1 MIYHI
6 YLDGEKQGEL
16 TLAEY
21 NRLKR
26 ESRSDAR
33 TWGAA
38 AVAFLK
44 GGFNTGGRV
53 VRTMGVCGGVAVLTA
68 MFFAPQIYQAVQTA
82 VADGAVALSMAETL
96 RTVGVYV
103 GVGAVSAVVLAEVF
117 NPPGT
122 LQAVF
127 DGEFHRRIRAMKQIR
142 RYGQIEVLGYE
153 IPNSSGEQ

>member
-38 AVAFLK
+38 VIAFLK
-44 GGFNTGGRV
+44 GGFKTGGRIV
-53 VRTMGVCGGVAVLTA
+53 QVMGALGGVAVLTA
-68 MFFAPQIYQAVQTA
+68 MFFAPQIYETTQTA
-82 VADGAVALSMAETL
+82 LANGATVPVMAESL
-96 RTVGVYV
+96 RTFAAYIGIVGVSLV
-103 GVGAVSAVVLAEVF
+103 VAADLLNPTSA
-117 NPPGT
+117 

-153 IPNSSGEQ
+153 RPNSTGEQ

>member
-6 YLDGEKQGEL
+6 YLDGEKHGEL
-16 TLAEY
+16 TLSEY

-38 AVAFLK
+38 VIAFLK
-44 GGFNTGGRV
+44 GGFNTVSRIAQMMGALGG
-53 VRTMGVCGGVAVLTA
+53 MAVMTA
-68 MFFAPQIYQAVQTA
+68 MFFAPQIHETA
-82 VADGAVALSMAETL
+82 LTALADGA
-96 RTVGVYV
+96 TVGVLLQSVRLITAYIGIA
-103 GVGAVSAVVLAEVF
+103 GVSFVVAADLLNPSSA
-117 NPPGT
+117 

-127 DGEFHRRIRAMKQIR
+127 DGEFHRRIRALKHIR

-153 IPNSSGEQ
+153 LPNSMGEQ